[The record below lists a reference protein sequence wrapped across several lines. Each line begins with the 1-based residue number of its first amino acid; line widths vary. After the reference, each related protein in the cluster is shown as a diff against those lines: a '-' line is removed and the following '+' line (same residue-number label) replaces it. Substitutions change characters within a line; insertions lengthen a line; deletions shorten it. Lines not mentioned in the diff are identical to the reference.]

1 MDRYYV
7 QEHLTSV
14 AIILFIMFYAGFIY
28 CKPAF
33 LYRKDGSL
41 RAFGL
46 GYANKTVV
54 PIWLLSIILAIMCYF
69 VVLYYIAY
77 PQLWN
82 I

>member
-28 CKPAF
+28 WKPAF

>member
-7 QEHLTSV
+7 QEPLTSV

-28 CKPAF
+28 WKPAF

-41 RAFGL
+41 RVFGV

-54 PIWLLSIILAIMCYF
+54 PIWLLSILLAIMCYF